1 MRFDDSLSTVLA
13 TDSSTPFGAQTA
25 WRQLV
30 DLVGRG
36 RAAATPETIAKLR
49 DLRARV
55 PAKIRAASARA
66 LTYATPPAPLV
77 RLFAEDD
84 ATIAAPVL
92 RSARLPAS
100 DWTAMLVAMSAQ
112 GRAVLRHRR
121 DLPPEVMRAL
131 SDFGAVD
138 FVLATET
145 TGATPTAASLPD
157 APDGQWRPAAVWD
170 ALVADL
176 EQAES
181 PPAPLAP
188 ALVPAPDSASLG
200 ESDFA
205 SFASV
210 AQALP
215 AVVEAHRRV
224 AAGELA
230 PPPALGD
237 PASGPFQIPDIVAR
251 IEAFRR
257 QRGETPAP
265 VATTPLS
272 ALARTPTANAR
283 GFQFETDAE
292 GIIRW
297 VAGVERAAVIGI
309 SIAYGAAGAA
319 AVDGI
324 ARGAFQ
330 RRARLDDA
338 RLEIAGQSAT
348 AGAWRISAIP
358 CFDRV
363 SGSFIGYRGT
373 ARRPRAD
380 EQAHIESTTIDS
392 LRQLVHELRTPTT
405 AIAGFAEMIE
415 SQVLG
420 PVTDSY
426 RGYASTIVEQA
437 RALLGAI
444 DDLDLATRIESQAL
458 DLRPSDVALAPILV
472 RVMKDLEPLA
482 TLRGAE
488 TTLDIGYDV
497 LAKGDDR
504 VIERLLARLIAVLV
518 SAARTG
524 ETVAVLATREDGDAV
539 VRLTRPEALSVAS
552 GTAPA
557 LAIDAEEE
565 AAAGAPL
572 LGSGF
577 ALRLAMNLA
586 RELGGALIIGE
597 ARLTLRLPA
606 AFAGDMGQASTN

>member
-13 TDSSTPFGAQTA
+13 TDASTPFGAQTA

-36 RAAATPETIAKLR
+36 RAEATPETIARLR

-55 PAKIRAASARA
+55 PAKVRAASARA

-84 ATIAAPVL
+84 ATISGPVL

-112 GRAVLRHRR
+112 GRAILRHRR
-121 DLPPEVMRAL
+121 DLPPEVTRAL

-138 FVLATET
+138 FVLATDAT
-145 TGATPTAASLPD
+145 TAPPTAESLPV
-157 APDGQWRPAAVWD
+157 APDVRSRPATAWD

-176 EQAES
+176 ERGENTPSLPTPEVS
-181 PPAPLAP
+181 PPA
-188 ALVPAPDSASLG
+188 

-215 AVVEAHRRV
+215 AVVEARRQV
-224 AAGELA
+224 AASKA
-230 PPPALGD
+230 ASPPAAPD

-251 IEAFRR
+251 IDAFRR
-257 QRGETPAP
+257 QRGETTSPAVAP
-265 VATTPLS
+265 VVAPALTPATS
-272 ALARTPTANAR
+272 ARS
-283 GFQFETDAE
+283 FQFETDAD

-309 SIAYGAAGAA
+309 SLAYGAAGAA

-324 ARGAFQ
+324 ATGAFR

-338 RLEIAGQSAT
+338 RLEIGGQSPA

-363 SGSFIGYRGT
+363 SGAFIGYRGT

-380 EQAHIESTTIDS
+380 EQAHIESGTIDS

-415 SQVLG
+415 GQVLG
-420 PVTDSY
+420 PVADSY
-426 RGYASTIVEQA
+426 RGYAGTIVEQA

-444 DDLDLATRIESQAL
+444 DDLDLATRIESHAL
-458 DLRPSDVALAPILV
+458 ELRPTDVPLAPILV
-472 RVMKDLEPLA
+472 RVIKDLEPLA
-482 TLRGAE
+482 ALRGAE

-504 VIERLLARLIAVLV
+504 VIERLLARLMAVLV
-518 SAARTG
+518 SAARAG
-524 ETVAVLATREDGDAV
+524 ETIAVLATREDGDAV
-539 VRLTRPEALSVAS
+539 VRLTRPEALAVAS
-552 GTAPA
+552 GNAPS

>member
-13 TDSSTPFGAQTA
+13 TDVSTPFGAQTA

-36 RAAATPETIAKLR
+36 RAAPTPETIARLR

-55 PAKIRAASARA
+55 PAKIRAASAKA

-84 ATIAAPVL
+84 AQIAAPVL
-92 RSARLPAS
+92 RSARLPAAE
-100 DWTAMLVAMSAQ
+100 WTAMLVAMSAQ
-112 GRAVLRHRR
+112 GRAILRHRR
-121 DLPPEVMRAL
+121 DLAPEVMRAL

-138 FVLATET
+138 FVLASDAKPDA
-145 TGATPTAASLPD
+145 ATPPLRDPPTLA
-157 APDGQWRPAAVWD
+157 WN

-176 EQAES
+176 EQTAPEAAPP
-181 PPAPLAP
+181 PPAEAP
-188 ALVPAPDSASLG
+188 SDSG
-200 ESDFA
+200 FA

-215 AVVEAHRRV
+215 AVVEARRQLD
-224 AAGELA
+224 AEQRDTPAGDA
-230 PPPALGD
+230 
-237 PASGPFQIPDIVAR
+237 ASGPFQIPDIVAR
-251 IEAFRR
+251 IDAFRR
-257 QRGETPAP
+257 QRDEAPPSPAEPARPVLPVAETPVAAP
-265 VATTPLS
+265 VV
-272 ALARTPTANAR
+272 ALQARS
-283 GFQFETDAE
+283 FQFETDAE
-292 GIIRW
+292 GVIRW

-309 SIAYGAAGAA
+309 SIAHGAAGAA

-324 ARGAFQ
+324 ASGAFR

-338 RLEIAGQSAT
+338 RLEIAGQSA
-348 AGAWRISAIP
+348 ASGAWRISAIP

-363 SGSFIGYRGT
+363 SGAFIGYRGT

-380 EQAHIESTTIDS
+380 EQAHIESGTVDS

-415 SQVLG
+415 GQMLG
-420 PVTDSY
+420 PVADNY
-426 RGYASTIVEQA
+426 RGYAGTIVEQA

-444 DDLDLATRIESQAL
+444 DDLDLATRIESRAL
-458 DLRPSDVALAPILV
+458 ELRPTDVPLAPILV
-472 RVMKDLEPLA
+472 RVLRDLEPLA
-482 TLRGAE
+482 NLRGAE

-518 SAARTG
+518 SAAQTG
-524 ETVAVLATREDGDAV
+524 ETIAVLATREDGDAV
-539 VRLTRPEALSVAS
+539 VRLTRPAALTPADSKAS
-552 GTAPA
+552 A

-586 RELGGALIIGE
+586 RELGGTLVIGE

-606 AFAGDMGQASTN
+606 AFAGDMGQALIN

>member
-1 MRFDDSLSTVLA
+1 MA
-13 TDSSTPFGAQTA
+13 TDVSTPFGAQTA

-36 RAAATPETIAKLR
+36 RAAPTADTMATLR

-66 LTYATPPAPLV
+66 LTYAAPPAPLV

-84 ATIAAPVL
+84 ASIAAPVL
-92 RSARLPAS
+92 RTARLPAS

-112 GRAVLRHRR
+112 GRAILRHRR

-131 SDFGAVD
+131 GDFGSVD
-138 FVLATET
+138 FVLSAGPRSEASGAAPAT
-145 TGATPTAASLPD
+145 S
-157 APDGQWRPAAVWD
+157 APPRPATAWD

-176 EQAES
+176 EEAD
-181 PPAPLAP
+181 AAP
-188 ALVPAPDSASLG
+188 AELAEPAGTDDSA
-200 ESDFA
+200 FA

-215 AVVEAHRRV
+215 AVVEARRRV
-224 AAGELA
+224 AGEQAELA
-230 PPPALGD
+230 PEPPEPAPLVAD
-237 PASGPFQIPDIVAR
+237 PAPGPFQIPDIVAR
-251 IEAFRR
+251 IDAFRR
-257 QRGETPAP
+257 QRDEASAAPAP
-265 VATTPLS
+265 APLTS
-272 ALARTPTANAR
+272 RAPAGPARR
-283 GFQFETDAE
+283 FQFETDAD

-297 VAGVERAAVIGI
+297 VDGVDRSAVIGI

-319 AVDGI
+319 AVDGS
-324 ARGAFQ
+324 ATGAFR

-338 RLEIAGQSAT
+338 RLEIAGQSAS
-348 AGAWRISAIP
+348 AGAWRISAMP

-363 SGSFIGYRGT
+363 SGAFIGYRGA

-380 EQAHIESTTIDS
+380 EQAHIESGSVDS
-392 LRQLVHELRTPTT
+392 LRQLIHELRTPTT

-415 SQVLG
+415 SEVLG
-420 PVTDSY
+420 PVGHAY
-426 RGYASTIVEQA
+426 RGYAGTIVEQA

-444 DDLDLATRIESQAL
+444 DDLDLATRIESRAL
-458 DLRPSDVALAPILV
+458 DLRPSDVPLAPILV
-472 RVMKDLEPLA
+472 RIVKDLEPLA

-504 VIERLLARLIAVLV
+504 VIERLLARLLAVLV
-518 SAARTG
+518 SAARAG
-524 ETVAVLATREDGDAV
+524 ETIAVLATREDSDAV
-539 VRLTRPEALSVAS
+539 VRMTRPEALTVTSGNAS
-552 GTAPA
+552 A

-586 RELGGALIIGE
+586 RELGGTLLIGE

>member
-13 TDSSTPFGAQTA
+13 TDVSTPFGAQTA

-36 RAAATPETIAKLR
+36 RAEATADTMATLR

-66 LTYATPPAPLV
+66 LTYAAPPAPLV
-77 RLFAEDD
+77 RLFVEDD
-84 ATIAAPVL
+84 ASVAAPVL
-92 RSARLPAS
+92 RTARLPAS

-112 GRAVLRHRR
+112 GRAILRHRR

-131 SDFGAVD
+131 GDFGPVD
-138 FVLATET
+138 FVLSADPAHAPSADGPAE
-145 TGATPTAASLPD
+145 ASRNRPVAA
-157 APDGQWRPAAVWD
+157 WD

-176 EQAES
+176 EADAAAPS
-181 PPAPLAP
+181 PPEA
-188 ALVPAPDSASLG
+188 VPVD
-200 ESDFA
+200 ESTFA

-215 AVVEAHRRV
+215 AVVEAHRQLGRGE
-224 AAGELA
+224 AAEA
-230 PPPALGD
+230 PAADAPALPAAE
-237 PASGPFQIPDIVAR
+237 PASGTFQIPDIVAR
-251 IEAFRR
+251 IDAFRR
-257 QRGETPAP
+257 QRDEAAAVPSASPVPLRAPSAPA
-265 VATTPLS
+265 
-272 ALARTPTANAR
+272 RR
-283 GFQFETDAE
+283 FQFETDAD

-297 VAGVERAAVIGI
+297 VDGVDRSAVIGI

-319 AVDGI
+319 AVDGN
-324 ARGAFQ
+324 ATGAFR

-338 RLEIAGQSAT
+338 RLEIAGQSA
-348 AGAWRISAIP
+348 ASGAWRISAMP

-363 SGSFIGYRGT
+363 SGTFIGYRGA

-380 EQAHIESTTIDS
+380 EQAHIESGSVDS

-415 SQVLG
+415 SEMLG
-420 PVTDSY
+420 PVGAAY
-426 RGYASTIVEQA
+426 RGYAGTIVEQA

-444 DDLDLATRIESQAL
+444 DDLDLATRIESRAL
-458 DLRPSDVALAPILV
+458 DLRPSDVPLAPILV
-472 RVMKDLEPLA
+472 RVLKDLEPLA

-518 SAARTG
+518 SAARAG
-524 ETVAVLATREDGDAV
+524 ETIAVLATREDSDAV
-539 VRLTRPEALSVAS
+539 VRLTRPEALIVATGNS
-552 GTAPA
+552 AP

-586 RELGGALIIGE
+586 RELGGTLLIGE
-597 ARLTLRLPA
+597 TRLTLRLPA